1 MINEK
6 TLLENGYKKLQ
17 DLVESSDC
25 MYQKRIIDKKG
36 TKYYINF
43 YKYDQEYEVRIDSEM
58 DIYSL
63 ETILYGFDSRT
74 TSLEKIEKDVENIW
88 KNLKCKYYEEE

>member
-6 TLLENGYKKLQ
+6 VLLENGFKKYQ
-17 DLVESSDC
+17 ELVESADC
-25 MYQKRIIDKKG
+25 MYQKGIMDKKG
-36 TKYYINF
+36 IKYYISF
-43 YKYDQEYEVRIDSEM
+43 YKYDQEYEVIIDSEM

-63 ETILYGFDSRT
+63 EITLYRFDSRT

-88 KNLKCKYYEEE
+88 KNLKCKYYEEK